1 MPQIP
6 QTSDPRRIISRRQ
19 AAEMAGFSEDTAARL
34 EKAGKFPKSIR
45 LSPRRVGYR
54 VEDVTHWLEAAA

>member
-1 MPQIP
+1 MQPIQHP
-6 QTSDPRRIISRRQ
+6 DLRKVLTRRQ

-45 LSPRRVGYR
+45 LSTRRVGYR
-54 VEDVTHWLEAAA
+54 VADIERWLAAAA